1 MESKDKDAAGP
12 TLPELKE
19 GQSVIKLSH
28 PAIKLEIPN
37 HAPETKEL
45 KEWPTL
51 RMDGAPGES
60 PFKPKEKI
68 KKMTLSK
75 RLR

>member
-1 MESKDKDAAGP
+1 MLVPSV
-12 TLPELKE
+12 PEVKE
-19 GQSVIKLSH
+19 IQSVIKLSH

-51 RMDGAPGES
+51 RMDGAPGDS
-60 PFKPKEKI
+60 PFKPKEKT

-75 RLR
+75 MLR